1 MDCKRALEL
10 ITQFINGQLNT
21 EETQAFLDHIDSCPE
36 CREELEVTY
45 SLMTALKQLDE
56 DTDLSENYSEELNE
70 KIEVCYLNEL
80 KRKRSCAR
88 RRALLAVVI
97 VLLVL
102 QSGITLKVKRKE
114 EDRRFF
120 RMIAGLEEVEP
131 EDGNNLMV
139 ISEPS
144 EDEE

>member
-10 ITQFINGQLNT
+10 ITQFINGQLNA